1 MITRKVVIAAAALLT
16 LLLLL
21 LILFTGSSRELQL
34 TAADNLSSIEL
45 QPGQRLRITLAANP
59 TTGYT
64 WAILEPTDDRIL
76 RQLGEIEFEPESDLV
91 GAGGV
96 QIIRFEAISAGQSN
110 LKLVYH
116 RPWESVEP
124 LETFTLSITVR

>member
-1 MITRKVVIAAAALLT
+1 MAVAAVVLLALI
-16 LLLLL
+16 L
-21 LILFTGSSRELQL
+21 LILIRFTASPRELEL
-34 TAADNLSSIEL
+34 TAADNHGSIEL
-45 QPGQRLRITLAANP
+45 QPGQRLRLTLPANP

-64 WAILEPTDDRIL
+64 WAVLEPTDDRIL

>member
-1 MITRKVVIAAAALLT
+1 MITRKVVIAAAAIFA

-45 QPGQRLRITLAANP
+45 QQGQRLRITLAANP

-76 RQLGEIEFEPESDLV
+76 RQLGEIEFEPESTLV

-96 QIIRFEAISAGQSN
+96 QIIRFEAVSAGQSS

-124 LETFTLSITVR
+124 LESFTLSVTVR

>member
-1 MITRKVVIAAAALLT
+1 MITRKVVIAAAALLA
-16 LLLLL
+16 LILIL
-21 LILFTGSSRELQL
+21 LIFFTGSPRELQL

-76 RQLGEIEFEPESDLV
+76 RQLGEIEFEPEATLV

-96 QIIRFEAISAGQSN
+96 QIIRFEAVSAGQSS

-124 LETFTLSITVR
+124 LESFTLSVTVR

>member
-1 MITRKVVIAAAALLT
+1 MITRKVVIAAAAIFA

-76 RQLGEIEFEPESDLV
+76 RQLGEIEFEPESTLV

-96 QIIRFEAISAGQSN
+96 QIIRFEAVSAGQSS

-124 LETFTLSITVR
+124 LESFTLSVTVR

>member
-1 MITRKVVIAAAALLT
+1 MVTRRMVIAAAAVLALI
-16 LLLLL
+16 L
-21 LILFTGSSRELQL
+21 LILMLLTASPRELQL
-34 TAADNLSSIEL
+34 TAADNRSSVEL
-45 QPGQRLRITLAANP
+45 QPGQRLRVTLAANP

-64 WAILEPTDDRIL
+64 WAILEPADDRIL
-76 RQLGEIEFEPESDLV
+76 RQLGEIEFEPESNLM

-96 QIIRFEAISAGQSN
+96 QIIRFEAVSAGQSS

-124 LETFTLSITVR
+124 LETFTLSVAVR

>member
-1 MITRKVVIAAAALLT
+1 MITRKVVIAAAALLA
-16 LLLLL
+16 LILIL
-21 LILFTGSSRELQL
+21 LIFFTGSPRELQL

-76 RQLGEIEFEPESDLV
+76 RQLGEIEFEPESTLV

-96 QIIRFEAISAGQSN
+96 QIIRFEAVSAGQSS

-124 LETFTLSITVR
+124 LESFTLSVTVR

>member
-1 MITRKVVIAAAALLT
+1 MITRKVVIAAAALLA
-16 LLLLL
+16 LILIL
-21 LILFTGSSRELQL
+21 LIFFTGSPRELQL
-34 TAADNLSSIEL
+34 TAADNRSSIEL
-45 QPGQRLRITLAANP
+45 QPGQRLRITLTANP

-76 RQLGEIEFEPESDLV
+76 RQLGEIEFEPESTLV

-96 QIIRFEAISAGQSN
+96 QIIRFEAVSAGQSS

-124 LETFTLSITVR
+124 LESFTLSVTVR